1 MGRQTLPVIA
11 LVLSIALVRNLP
23 SLFIAKQSL
32 SLPEGDDVQLESSH
46 FSLVLVT
53 YDSRQK
59 GLMNPCWLAD
69 DVC

>member
-59 GLMNPCWLAD
+59 GLNEPMLARR
-69 DVC
+69 